1 MNRPREAL
9 DKQEDSPNL
18 ALEYSKATDLDDEL
32 RLQQEIQRC
41 EELSLA
47 IQHIQLEISDL
58 RSRLS
63 QRYWPELE
71 SHIQRLAIERDET
84 IISWGQSL
92 LALCS
97 QNGHLTVHTAQ
108 GQALKLFDSSS
119 GKQSD
124 QSQDYAHP
132 YTSLET
138 QEERVLGEPTLGTP
152 PEIISPLKEQDL
164 PAKDQVYQEKSHHT
178 PTKEFV
184 NKVSH
189 ETDESDPGINDAP
202 SLSLAQFS
210 LNELR
215 AQMLQPKW
223 DAEQAKDGELEST
236 AGEQATSLM
245 KRLGRPK
252 DLSSQAMKEHL
263 LELESE
269 VDCCQTWSVFDQEV
283 QHAVVTL
290 VTSRL
295 RFFQDFIGESPFDQ
309 DRIAKMFRR
318 LTRFSSDFR
327 PGFIHGLSRE
337 KVPEFDSW
345 KNDELQ
351 AWKRLEESLNIE
363 PILPKL
369 SPERSEKLEHLKE
382 LLNKEEE
389 VPDFSNALRGAVTDC
404 LNSGFSQESPHLVLA
419 LESHLS
425 YLSGKRFKKLR
436 LAASSMRF

>member
-189 ETDESDPGINDAP
+189 ETDESDPGTHRT
-202 SLSLAQFS
+202 Q
-210 LNELR
+210 
-215 AQMLQPKW
+215 W
-223 DAEQAKDGELEST
+223 
-236 AGEQATSLM
+236 
-245 KRLGRPK
+245 
-252 DLSSQAMKEHL
+252 
-263 LELESE
+263 
-269 VDCCQTWSVFDQEV
+269 
-283 QHAVVTL
+283 
-290 VTSRL
+290 
-295 RFFQDFIGESPFDQ
+295 
-309 DRIAKMFRR
+309 
-318 LTRFSSDFR
+318 
-327 PGFIHGLSRE
+327 
-337 KVPEFDSW
+337 
-345 KNDELQ
+345 
-351 AWKRLEESLNIE
+351 
-363 PILPKL
+363 
-369 SPERSEKLEHLKE
+369 
-382 LLNKEEE
+382 
-389 VPDFSNALRGAVTDC
+389 
-404 LNSGFSQESPHLVLA
+404 
-419 LESHLS
+419 
-425 YLSGKRFKKLR
+425 
-436 LAASSMRF
+436 